1 MKKLFLFLV
10 FISFGKAFAQSEA
23 PSNLAAV
30 AVSSKQVNLSWTDNS
45 RRELGFEIERSTT
58 SETAGFSKLGEVAAN
73 VVAYTDANPPAN
85 TYSYYRVR
93 AKLTATTFSGYSN
106 VVYAFPP
113 VAPNIS
119 KIEVK
124 GTNWIAITFKVQGG
138 KENGNVVI
146 QRRQGQGGAWN
157 TIGSF
162 DSNLTFYD
170 DQTVPLDNTEYCYR
184 VSWTGAP
191 NEYSNIACATTL
203 ASPPNPPTNLSAVA
217 VSSSQINLSWTDAS
231 SNESGFEVFR
241 STDNANFSKI
251 ADVGANVTTY
261 ANTGLNAST
270 RYYYYVG
277 SQRGGTPSRT
287 KSNTADA
294 TTQSAL
300 PNTPAR
306 LTANATSSSQ
316 INLSWADLSD
326 NETGFEI
333 ERSTD
338 SRNYSKIADVG
349 AGTTTY
355 SNTGLVSNTQYCYRV
370 RAKNGAGNSGYTDPA
385 CATTQAP
392 PVTIPRPPSG
402 LTATATSSSQINLSW
417 TDNASD
423 ETGFEIERSTDGTN
437 FAKIADVGVNTTTY
451 SNTGLVSNTRYWYR
465 VRAVNSAGASSYTN
479 VADATTQA
487 LPVTI
492 PRPPSGLTATA
503 TSSSQINLSWTDN
516 ASDETGFEIERSTNG
531 TNFAKIADV
540 GANTTT
546 YSNTGLNASTRYWY
560 RVRAV
565 NSAGASSYTNVADA
579 TTQAPPV
586 TIPRPPSGLTA
597 TATSSSQINLSWT
610 DNASDETGIEIERST
625 DGTNFAKIADV
636 GANTTTYSNTG
647 LNASTRYWYRVR
659 AANSAGASSYTNVA
673 DATTQAPPVTIP
685 RPPSGLTATATSS
698 SQINLSW
705 TDNASD
711 ETGFEIERSTDGTN
725 FAKIADVGANTTTY
739 SNTGLNA
746 STRYWYRV
754 RAKNSAGASSYTNVA
769 DATTLLAVPATPTNL
784 TAELAD
790 YDQIRLTWGTL
801 SNATNVLVER
811 STSPTS
817 GFTQITQQPA
827 TNTSY
832 VDLGLNE
839 QTTYYYRIR
848 LSNAAGNSGY
858 SNVVSVTTPEVVISV
873 RPQLSEVGLTVVA
886 YGQTLRIQNERFQP
900 LELDWKLI
908 SLNGH
913 PIKADAGIVAGKQAW
928 IHDLSA
934 LRGGVYVVIVNAENR
949 VFSTKIVLN

>member
-30 AVSSKQVNLSWTDNS
+30 AVSSKQVNLSWKDNS
-45 RRELGFEIERSTT
+45 TRELGFEIERSTT
-58 SETAGFSKLGEVAAN
+58 SETAGFTKLGEVAAN
-73 VVAYTDANPPAN
+73 VVSYTDANPPAN

-146 QRRQGQGGAWN
+146 QRRQGQGGAWS

-203 ASPPNPPTNLSAVA
+203 ASAPNPPTNLSAVA

-231 SNESGFEVFR
+231 NNESGFEVFR

-261 ANTGLNAST
+261 VNAGLNAST

-300 PNTPAR
+300 PNAPAR

-338 SRNYSKIADVG
+338 NRNYSKIADVG

-355 SNTGLVSNTQYCYRV
+355 ANTGLVSNTQYCYRV

-402 LTATATSSSQINLSW
+402 LTATATSSSQINLGW

-437 FAKIADVGVNTTTY
+437 FAKIA
-451 SNTGLVSNTRYWYR
+451 
-465 VRAVNSAGASSYTN
+465 
-479 VADATTQA
+479 
-487 LPVTI
+487 
-492 PRPPSGLTATA
+492 
-503 TSSSQINLSWTDN
+503 
-516 ASDETGFEIERSTNG
+516 E
-531 TNFAKIADV
+531 V

-546 YSNTGLNASTRYWY
+546 YSSTGLNASTRYWY
-560 RVRAV
+560 RVRAN
-565 NSAGASSYTNVADA
+565 NSAGTSSYTNVADA

-597 TATSSSQINLSWT
+597 TATSSSQINL
-610 DNASDETGIEIERST
+610 G
-625 DGTNFAKIADV
+625 
-636 GANTTTYSNTG
+636 
-647 LNASTRYWYRVR
+647 
-659 AANSAGASSYTNVA
+659 
-673 DATTQAPPVTIP
+673 
-685 RPPSGLTATATSS
+685 
-698 SQINLSW
+698 W

-754 RAKNSAGASSYTNVA
+754 RANNSAGASTYTNVADATTQAPPVTIPRPPSSLTATATSSSQINLGWTDNASDETGFEIERSTDGVNFAKIADVGANTTTYSNTGLNASTRYWYRVRAKNSAGASSYTNVA
-769 DATTLLAVPATPTNL
+769 DATTLLAAPAAPTNL

-811 STSPTS
+811 STSPTT

-827 TNTSY
+827 TSTSY

-886 YGQTLRIQNERFQP
+886 YGQMLRIQNERFQP
-900 LELDWKLI
+900 LEIDWKI
-908 SLNGH
+908 MSLNGQ
-913 PIKADAGIVAGKQAW
+913 PLKTDAGIVAGKQAW

-934 LRGGVYVVIVNAENR
+934 LRGGVYVVIVNAENQ

>member
-30 AVSSKQVNLSWTDNS
+30 AVSSKQVNLTWTDNS
-45 RRELGFEIERSTT
+45 RRELLFEVERSTT

-73 VVAYTDANPPAN
+73 VVSYTDANPPAN
-85 TYSYYRVR
+85 TYSYYRIR
-93 AKLTATTFSGYSN
+93 AKLTTTTFSGYSN

-113 VAPNIS
+113 VSPTIS

-146 QRRQGQGGAWN
+146 QRRQGQGGAWS

-170 DQTVPLDNTEYCYR
+170 DQAVPLDNTEYCYR

-191 NEYSNIACATTL
+191 NEFSNVSCATTL
-203 ASPPNPPTNLSAVA
+203 ASPPNPPTNLTAVA
-217 VSSSQINLSWTDAS
+217 VSSNQVNLSWTDAS
-231 SNESGFEVFR
+231 NNESGFEIFR

-294 TTQSAL
+294 TTPSGL
-300 PNTPAR
+300 PSPPVR
-306 LTANATSSSQ
+306 LIATATSSSQ
-316 INLSWADLSD
+316 INLTWADLSD

-338 SRNYSKIADVG
+338 SRNYGKIADVG

-355 SNTGLVSNTQYCYRV
+355 SNTGLISNTQYCYRV

-392 PVTIPRPPSG
+392 PVTIPRPPSN
-402 LTATATSSSQINLSW
+402 LTAAASSSSQINLVW

-423 ETGFEIERSTDGTN
+423 ETGFEIERSND
-437 FAKIADVGVNTTTY
+437 
-451 SNTGLVSNTRYWYR
+451 
-465 VRAVNSAGASSYTN
+465 
-479 VADATTQA
+479 
-487 LPVTI
+487 
-492 PRPPSGLTATA
+492 
-503 TSSSQINLSWTDN
+503 
-516 ASDETGFEIERSTNG
+516 G

-546 YSNTGLNASTRYWY
+546 YSNAGLTASTRYWY
-560 RVRAV
+560 RLRAV
-565 NSAGASSYTNVADA
+565 NSTGASSYTNIADA

-586 TIPRPPSGLTA
+586 TIPRPPSNLTA
-597 TATSSSQINLSWT
+597 TASSSSQINLAWT
-610 DNASDETGIEIERST
+610 DNASDETGFEIERSN

-647 LNASTRYWYRVR
+647 LTASTRYWYRLR
-659 AANSAGASSYTNVA
+659 AINSAGASSYTNIA

-685 RPPSGLTATATSS
+685 RPPSNLTATASSS
-698 SQINLSW
+698 SQINLAW

-711 ETGFEIERSTDGTN
+711 ETGFEIERSNDGTN

-739 SNTGLNA
+739 SNTGLTA
-746 STRYWYRV
+746 STRYWYRL
-754 RAKNSAGASSYTNVA
+754 RAINSAGASSYTNIADATTQAPPVTIPRPPSNLTATASSSSQINLVWTDNASDETGFEIERSNDGINFTKIADVVANTTSFQNTGLNSSTKYFYRVRSKNSAGNSVFSNTA
-769 DATTLLAVPATPTNL
+769 DATTLLAPPNAPTNL
-784 TAELAD
+784 NAEVVEF
-790 YDQIRLTWGTL
+790 DQIRLTWDL
-801 SNATNVLVER
+801 PSNANSVVIEK
-811 STSPTS
+811 STSTNGS
-817 GFTQITQQPA
+817 FTQIGQQSA
-827 TNTSY
+827 TNTTY
-832 VDLGLNE
+832 MDGGLNE
-839 QTTYYYRIR
+839 LTTYYYRIKAT
-848 LSNAAGNSGY
+848 NAAGESKY
-858 SNVVSVTTPEVVISV
+858 SNVASATTPELIISVKPKLTDIALEVFNNGNTLYFQNKGQKNAELKWSLINLQGVVIQSHTLPLYSQHTHSYIV
-873 RPQLSEVGLTVVA
+873 HTVPSGMYIVKIEA
-886 YGQTLRIQNERFQP
+886 FNRI
-900 LELDWKLI
+900 
-908 SLNGH
+908 
-913 PIKADAGIVAGKQAW
+913 
-928 IHDLSA
+928 
-934 LRGGVYVVIVNAENR
+934 
-949 VFSTKIVLN
+949 FSQKIVIN

>member
-30 AVSSKQVNLSWTDNS
+30 AVSSKQVNLSWKDNS
-45 RRELGFEIERSTT
+45 NRELGFEIERSTT

-73 VVAYTDANPPAN
+73 VISYTDANPPAN

-113 VAPNIS
+113 VAPTIS

-146 QRRQGQGGAWN
+146 QRRQGQGGAWS

-191 NEYSNIACATTL
+191 NEFSNIACATTL
-203 ASPPNPPTNLSAVA
+203 SSPPNPPTNLSAVA

-231 SNESGFEVFR
+231 NNESGFEVFR
-241 STDNANFSKI
+241 STDNTNFSKI
-251 ADVGANVTTY
+251 ADVGANATTY

-294 TTQSAL
+294 TTQSGL
-300 PNTPAR
+300 PNAPAR
-306 LTANATSSSQ
+306 LVANATSSSQ

-355 SNTGLVSNTQYCYRV
+355 SNTGLISNTQYCYRV

-402 LTATATSSSQINLSW
+402 LTATATSSSQINLAW
-417 TDNASD
+417 TDNS
-423 ETGFEIERSTDGTN
+423 
-437 FAKIADVGVNTTTY
+437 
-451 SNTGLVSNTRYWYR
+451 
-465 VRAVNSAGASSYTN
+465 
-479 VADATTQA
+479 
-487 LPVTI
+487 
-492 PRPPSGLTATA
+492 
-503 TSSSQINLSWTDN
+503 
-516 ASDETGFEIERSTNG
+516 
-531 TNFAKIADV
+531 
-540 GANTTT
+540 
-546 YSNTGLNASTRYWY
+546 
-560 RVRAV
+560 
-565 NSAGASSYTNVADA
+565 
-579 TTQAPPV
+579 
-586 TIPRPPSGLTA
+586 
-597 TATSSSQINLSWT
+597 
-610 DNASDETGIEIERST
+610 
-625 DGTNFAKIADV
+625 
-636 GANTTTYSNTG
+636 
-647 LNASTRYWYRVR
+647 
-659 AANSAGASSYTNVA
+659 
-673 DATTQAPPVTIP
+673 
-685 RPPSGLTATATSS
+685 
-698 SQINLSW
+698 
-705 TDNASD
+705 SD

-725 FAKIADVGANTTTY
+725 FAKIADVGANTATYANTGLNASTRYWYRVRAVNIAGASSYTNVADATTQAPPVTIPRPPSSLTATATSSSQINLAWTDNASDETGFEVERSTDGTNFAKIADVGANTATY

-769 DATTLLAVPATPTNL
+769 DATTQAPPVTIPRPPSGLTATASSSSQINLAWTDNASDETGFEIESSTDGTNFAKIVDVGANTTSYSNTGLSASTRYWYRVWAKNSAGASSYTNVADATTSLAVPVAPTNL

-811 STSPTS
+811 STSPNT
-817 GFTQITQQPA
+817 GFAQITQQPA

-858 SNVVSVTTPEVVISV
+858 SNVVSVTTPEVVIAV
-873 RPQLSEVGLTVVA
+873 RPQLSEVGLTILA

-900 LELDWKLI
+900 LEMDWKLM
-908 SLNGH
+908 SLNGQ
-913 PIKADAGIVAGKQAW
+913 PLKTDAGIVAGKQAW

-934 LRGGVYVVIVNAENR
+934 LRGGVYVVVVNAENR
-949 VFSTKIVLN
+949 VFSTKIVLP

>member
-30 AVSSKQVNLSWTDNS
+30 AVSSKQVNLSWKDNS
-45 RRELGFEIERSTT
+45 NRELGFEIERSTT

-73 VVAYTDANPPAN
+73 VISYTDANPPAN
-85 TYSYYRVR
+85 MYSYYRVR

-146 QRRQGQGGAWN
+146 QRRQGQGGAWS

-191 NEYSNIACATTL
+191 NEFSNIACATTL

-231 SNESGFEVFR
+231 NNESGFEVFR

-251 ADVGANVTTY
+251 ADVGANATTY

-294 TTQSAL
+294 TTQSGL
-300 PNTPAR
+300 PNAPAR

-355 SNTGLVSNTQYCYRV
+355 SNTGLISNTQYCYRV

-392 PVTIPRPPSG
+392 PVTIPRPPSS
-402 LTATATSSSQINLSW
+402 LTVTATSSSQINL
-417 TDNASD
+417 A
-423 ETGFEIERSTDGTN
+423 
-437 FAKIADVGVNTTTY
+437 
-451 SNTGLVSNTRYWYR
+451 
-465 VRAVNSAGASSYTN
+465 
-479 VADATTQA
+479 
-487 LPVTI
+487 
-492 PRPPSGLTATA
+492 
-503 TSSSQINLSWTDN
+503 
-516 ASDETGFEIERSTNG
+516 
-531 TNFAKIADV
+531 
-540 GANTTT
+540 
-546 YSNTGLNASTRYWY
+546 
-560 RVRAV
+560 
-565 NSAGASSYTNVADA
+565 
-579 TTQAPPV
+579 
-586 TIPRPPSGLTA
+586 
-597 TATSSSQINLSWT
+597 
-610 DNASDETGIEIERST
+610 
-625 DGTNFAKIADV
+625 
-636 GANTTTYSNTG
+636 
-647 LNASTRYWYRVR
+647 
-659 AANSAGASSYTNVA
+659 
-673 DATTQAPPVTIP
+673 
-685 RPPSGLTATATSS
+685 
-698 SQINLSW
+698 W

-754 RAKNSAGASSYTNVA
+754 RAKNSAGVSSYTNVADATTQAPPVTIPRPASSLTATAMSSSQINLAWTDNASDETGFEIERSTDGTNFAKIADVGANTATYSNTGLNASTRYWYRVRAKNSAGASSYTNVA
-769 DATTLLAVPATPTNL
+769 DATTQAPPVTIPRPPSSLTATATSSSQINLAWTDNASDETGFEIERSTDGTNFAKIVDVGANTTSYSNTGLSASTRYWYRVRAKNSAGASSYTNVSDATTSLAVPVAPTNL

-801 SNATNVLVER
+801 SNVTNVLVER
-811 STSPTS
+811 STSPNT
-817 GFTQITQQPA
+817 GFAQITQQPA

-886 YGQTLRIQNERFQP
+886 YGHTLRIQNERFQP
-900 LELDWKLI
+900 LEMDWKLM
-908 SLNGH
+908 SLNGQ
-913 PIKADAGIVAGKQAW
+913 PLKTDAGIVAGKQAW

-934 LRGGVYVVIVNAENR
+934 LRGGVYVVVVNAENR

>member
-30 AVSSKQVNLSWTDNS
+30 AVSSKQVNLSWKDNS
-45 RRELGFEIERSTT
+45 TRELGFEIERSTT
-58 SETAGFSKLGEVAAN
+58 SETAGFSKLGEGAAN
-73 VVAYTDANPPAN
+73 VVSYTDANPPAN

-146 QRRQGQGGAWN
+146 QRRQGQGGAWS

-203 ASPPNPPTNLSAVA
+203 ASAPNPPTNLSAVA

-231 SNESGFEVFR
+231 NNESGFEVFR

-261 ANTGLNAST
+261 VNAGLNAST

-294 TTQSAL
+294 TTQSGL
-300 PNTPAR
+300 PNAPAR

-338 SRNYSKIADVG
+338 NRNYSKIADVG

-355 SNTGLVSNTQYCYRV
+355 ANTGLVSNTQYCYRV

-402 LTATATSSSQINLSW
+402 LTATATSSSQINLGW

-437 FAKIADVGVNTTTY
+437 FAKIA
-451 SNTGLVSNTRYWYR
+451 
-465 VRAVNSAGASSYTN
+465 
-479 VADATTQA
+479 
-487 LPVTI
+487 
-492 PRPPSGLTATA
+492 
-503 TSSSQINLSWTDN
+503 
-516 ASDETGFEIERSTNG
+516 E
-531 TNFAKIADV
+531 V

-546 YSNTGLNASTRYWY
+546 YSSTGLNASTRYWY
-560 RVRAV
+560 RVRAN
-565 NSAGASSYTNVADA
+565 NSAGTSSYTNVADA

-597 TATSSSQINLSWT
+597 TATSSSQINL
-610 DNASDETGIEIERST
+610 G
-625 DGTNFAKIADV
+625 
-636 GANTTTYSNTG
+636 
-647 LNASTRYWYRVR
+647 
-659 AANSAGASSYTNVA
+659 
-673 DATTQAPPVTIP
+673 
-685 RPPSGLTATATSS
+685 
-698 SQINLSW
+698 W

-754 RAKNSAGASSYTNVA
+754 RANNSAGASTYTNVADATTQAPPVTIPRPPSSLTATATSSSQINLGWTDNASDETGFEIERSTDGVNFAKIADVGANTTTYSNTGLNASTRYWYRVRAKNSAGASSYTNVA
-769 DATTLLAVPATPTNL
+769 DATTLLAAPAAPTNL

-811 STSPTS
+811 STSPTT

-827 TNTSY
+827 TSTSY

-886 YGQTLRIQNERFQP
+886 YGQMLRIQNERFQP
-900 LELDWKLI
+900 LEIDWKI
-908 SLNGH
+908 MSLNGQ
-913 PIKADAGIVAGKQAW
+913 PLKTDAGIVAGKQAW

-934 LRGGVYVVIVNAENR
+934 LRGGVYVVIVNAENQ

>member
-10 FISFGKAFAQSEA
+10 FIGFGKAFAQSEA

-45 RRELGFEIERSTT
+45 RRELAFELERSTT
-58 SETAGFSKLGEVAAN
+58 SETAGFVKLGEVNAN
-73 VVAYTDANPPAN
+73 VTAYTDGNPPAN

-146 QRRQGQGGAWN
+146 QRRQGQGGAWS

-191 NEYSNIACATTL
+191 NEFSNIACATTL

-231 SNESGFEVFR
+231 NNESGFEVFR

-251 ADVGANVTTY
+251 ADVGANVTNY

-294 TTQSAL
+294 TTQSGL
-300 PNTPAR
+300 PNAPAR

-326 NETGFEI
+326 NETGFEV
-333 ERSTD
+333 ERGTD
-338 SRNYSKIADVG
+338 GRNFTKIADVG
-349 AGTTTY
+349 VNATSY
-355 SNTGLVSNTQYCYRV
+355 SNTGLVPLTQYCYRV

-402 LTATATSSSQINLSW
+402 LTATASSSSQINLSW

-423 ETGFEIERSTDGTN
+423 ETGFEIERSTDGT
-437 FAKIADVGVNTTTY
+437 T
-451 SNTGLVSNTRYWYR
+451 
-465 VRAVNSAGASSYTN
+465 
-479 VADATTQA
+479 
-487 LPVTI
+487 
-492 PRPPSGLTATA
+492 
-503 TSSSQINLSWTDN
+503 
-516 ASDETGFEIERSTNG
+516 
-531 TNFAKIADV
+531 FAKIADV

-560 RVRAV
+560 RVRAN

-579 TTQAPPV
+579 TT
-586 TIPRPPSGLTA
+586 S
-597 TATSSSQINLSWT
+597 
-610 DNASDETGIEIERST
+610 
-625 DGTNFAKIADV
+625 
-636 GANTTTYSNTG
+636 
-647 LNASTRYWYRVR
+647 
-659 AANSAGASSYTNVA
+659 
-673 DATTQAPPVTIP
+673 
-685 RPPSGLTATATSS
+685 
-698 SQINLSW
+698 
-705 TDNASD
+705 
-711 ETGFEIERSTDGTN
+711 
-725 FAKIADVGANTTTY
+725 
-739 SNTGLNA
+739 
-746 STRYWYRV
+746 
-754 RAKNSAGASSYTNVA
+754 
-769 DATTLLAVPATPTNL
+769 LAVPATPTNL

-811 STSPTS
+811 STSPNT
-817 GFTQITQQPA
+817 GFMQITQQPA
-827 TNTSY
+827 TSTSY

-873 RPQLSEVGLTVVA
+873 RPQLSEVGLTIIA

-900 LELDWKLI
+900 LEMGWKLM
-908 SLNGH
+908 SLNGQ
-913 PIKADAGIVAGKQAW
+913 PLKTDAGIVAGKQAW

>member
-10 FISFGKAFAQSEA
+10 FIGFGKAFAQSEA

-45 RRELGFEIERSTT
+45 RRELAFELERSTT
-58 SETAGFSKLGEVAAN
+58 SETAGFVKLGEVNAN
-73 VVAYTDANPPAN
+73 VTAYTDGNPPAN

-146 QRRQGQGGAWN
+146 QRRQGQGGAWS

-191 NEYSNIACATTL
+191 NEFSNIACATTL

-231 SNESGFEVFR
+231 NNESGFEVFR

-251 ADVGANVTTY
+251 ADVGANVTNY

-294 TTQSAL
+294 TTQSGL
-300 PNTPAR
+300 PNAPAR

-326 NETGFEI
+326 NETGFEV
-333 ERSTD
+333 ERGTD
-338 SRNYSKIADVG
+338 GRNFTKIADVG
-349 AGTTTY
+349 VNATSY
-355 SNTGLVSNTQYCYRV
+355 SNTGLVPLTQYCYRV

-402 LTATATSSSQINLSW
+402 LTATASSSSQINLSW

-423 ETGFEIERSTDGTN
+423 ETGFEIERSTDGT
-437 FAKIADVGVNTTTY
+437 T
-451 SNTGLVSNTRYWYR
+451 
-465 VRAVNSAGASSYTN
+465 
-479 VADATTQA
+479 
-487 LPVTI
+487 
-492 PRPPSGLTATA
+492 
-503 TSSSQINLSWTDN
+503 
-516 ASDETGFEIERSTNG
+516 
-531 TNFAKIADV
+531 FAKIADV

-560 RVRAV
+560 RVRAN

-579 TTQAPPV
+579 TTQAPPI

-597 TATSSSQINLSWT
+597 TASSSSQINLSWT
-610 DNASDETGIEIERST
+610 DNASDETRFEIERST
-625 DGTNFAKIADV
+625 DGTNFAKIAEV

-659 AANSAGASSYTNVA
+659 ANNSAGASSYTNVA
-673 DATTQAPPVTIP
+673 DATT
-685 RPPSGLTATATSS
+685 S
-698 SQINLSW
+698 
-705 TDNASD
+705 
-711 ETGFEIERSTDGTN
+711 
-725 FAKIADVGANTTTY
+725 
-739 SNTGLNA
+739 
-746 STRYWYRV
+746 
-754 RAKNSAGASSYTNVA
+754 
-769 DATTLLAVPATPTNL
+769 LAVPATPTNL

-811 STSPTS
+811 STSPNT
-817 GFTQITQQPA
+817 GFMQITQQPA
-827 TNTSY
+827 TSTSY

-873 RPQLSEVGLTVVA
+873 RPQLSEVGLTIIA

-900 LELDWKLI
+900 LEMGWKLM
-908 SLNGH
+908 SLNGQ
-913 PIKADAGIVAGKQAW
+913 PLKTDAGIVAGKQAW

>member
-30 AVSSKQVNLSWTDNS
+30 AVSSKQVNLTWTDNS
-45 RRELGFEIERSTT
+45 RRELLFEVERSTT
-58 SETAGFSKLGEVAAN
+58 SETAGFVKLGEVAAN
-73 VVAYTDANPPAN
+73 VVSYTDANPPAN

-113 VAPNIS
+113 VAPTIS

-146 QRRQGQGGAWN
+146 QRRQGQGGAWS

-191 NEYSNIACATTL
+191 NEFSNIACATTL
-203 ASPPNPPTNLSAVA
+203 SSPPNPPTNLSAVA

-231 SNESGFEVFR
+231 NNESGFEIFR

-261 ANTGLNAST
+261 VNTGLNAST
-270 RYYYYVG
+270 RYFYYVG

-294 TTQSAL
+294 TTQSGL
-300 PNTPAR
+300 PNAPAR

-355 SNTGLVSNTQYCYRV
+355 SNTGLISNTQYCYRV

-392 PVTIPRPPSG
+392 PVTIPRPPSN
-402 LTATATSSSQINLSW
+402 LTATASSSSQINLSW

-437 FAKIADVGVNTTTY
+437 FAKIADVGANTTTY
-451 SNTGLVSNTRYWYR
+451 SNTGLNASMRYWYR
-465 VRAVNSAGASSYTN
+465 IRANNSAGASSYTN

-487 LPVTI
+487 PPITI

-503 TSSSQINLSWTDN
+503 TSSSQINL
-516 ASDETGFEIERSTNG
+516 
-531 TNFAKIADV
+531 V
-540 GANTTT
+540 
-546 YSNTGLNASTRYWY
+546 
-560 RVRAV
+560 
-565 NSAGASSYTNVADA
+565 
-579 TTQAPPV
+579 
-586 TIPRPPSGLTA
+586 
-597 TATSSSQINLSWT
+597 
-610 DNASDETGIEIERST
+610 
-625 DGTNFAKIADV
+625 
-636 GANTTTYSNTG
+636 
-647 LNASTRYWYRVR
+647 
-659 AANSAGASSYTNVA
+659 
-673 DATTQAPPVTIP
+673 
-685 RPPSGLTATATSS
+685 
-698 SQINLSW
+698 W

-754 RAKNSAGASSYTNVA
+754 RAVNSAGGSSYTNVADATTQAPPITIPRPPSGLTATASSSSQINLVWTDNASDETGFEIERSTDGTTFAKIADVGANTTTYSNTGLNASTRYWYRVRAKNSAGASSYTNVA
-769 DATTLLAVPATPTNL
+769 DATTSLAVPATPTNL

-801 SNATNVLVER
+801 SNSTNVLVER
-811 STSPTS
+811 STSPNT
-817 GFTQITQQPA
+817 GFAQITQQPA

-900 LELDWKLI
+900 LEMDWKLM
-908 SLNGH
+908 SLNGQ
-913 PIKADAGIVAGKQAW
+913 PLKTDAGIVAGKQAW

-934 LRGGVYVVIVNAENR
+934 LRGGVYVVVVNAENR
-949 VFSTKIVLN
+949 VFSTKIVLP